1 MLETLTRGFR
11 SARDA
16 LRGATELS
24 EENTAEALRAVR
36 LSLLE
41 ADVDLG
47 VVREFLERVKER
59 CLGAQV
65 QTRAAGLRLGPG
77 EHFTRACYEELVAL
91 MGAGEPIAPSKKTRA
106 LMLLGLQGSGK
117 TSTAAKLALHFQRQ
131 GERPLLVASDVR
143 RPAARE
149 QLQTLGEKIGVQV
162 FTEPGDDAVGICE
175 RALAHARSAG
185 LHTVILDTAGRLQ
198 IDDELMA
205 ELVEI
210 DRRVR
215 PEHRVLVCDA
225 MMGRE
230 AVRVAQGFAARV
242 PLDGLILTKLDGDA
256 RGGAALAIRHAT
268 GVPIR
273 WVAVGEAVDRLEP
286 FRADGLASRILGMG
300 DVVGLARDFEQAI
313 DEQEAK
319 KAERDAQRMLRG
331 QFTLDD
337 FLSQLRMLGKMGPL
351 RDLLDK
357 LPFAGDLIPEGVQVD
372 PRELGRIEAMILS
385 MTPDERRRPQAI
397 DASRTRRIARGSG
410 TGEADVSG
418 LLERFRAMQGMMAQ
432 IGGSL
437 GGGMLGKIPG
447 LGKLLGGG
455 GLPDMAGLDAQA
467 LLAGG
472 GSPNRR
478 AARAMKAEAK
488 RQKRKQMRKHK
499 RKGKKK

>member
-1 MLETLTRGFR
+1 
-11 SARDA
+11 
-16 LRGATELS
+16 
-24 EENTAEALRAVR
+24 
-36 LSLLE
+36 
-41 ADVDLG
+41 
-47 VVREFLERVKER
+47 
-59 CLGAQV
+59 
-65 QTRAAGLRLGPG
+65 
-77 EHFTRACYEELVAL
+77 
-91 MGAGEPIAPSKKTRA
+91 
-106 LMLLGLQGSGK
+106 
-117 TSTAAKLALHFQRQ
+117 
-131 GERPLLVASDVR
+131 
-143 RPAARE
+143 
-149 QLQTLGEKIGVQV
+149 
-162 FTEPGDDAVGICE
+162 
-175 RALAHARSAG
+175 
-185 LHTVILDTAGRLQ
+185 
-198 IDDELMA
+198 
-205 ELVEI
+205 
-210 DRRVR
+210 
-215 PEHRVLVCDA
+215 
-225 MMGRE
+225 
-230 AVRVAQGFAARV
+230 
-242 PLDGLILTKLDGDA
+242 
-256 RGGAALAIRHAT
+256 
-268 GVPIR
+268 
-273 WVAVGEAVDRLEP
+273 
-286 FRADGLASRILGMG
+286 MG

-447 LGKLLGGG
+447 MGKLFGGG
-455 GLPDMAGLDAQA
+455 GLPDMAGLDPQA